1 MAQPILP
8 LSIFRLRTL
17 AGANIVG
24 FLLGA
29 SIFSMFYFL
38 SLYQQFVLGYSPLK
52 TGVGYLTVS
61 LVIIVSAAGSQALV
75 TRVGVRPI
83 LTLGLVL
90 LVLGMLWFTQIDT
103 DGSYLVDLLPGYILA
118 GVGLGFAFVPTTIA
132 ALEGVSERPGGHR
145 LRADQHLAADRRR
158 ARRRHPHDGRRD
170 ANREPRPSG
179 RPRRA
184 YERLPLRVRRRRG
197 HGAHR
202 RHRSDSRRSAPTPN
216 PAEPATPPEAV
227 SA

>member
-1 MAQPILP
+1 
-8 LSIFRLRTL
+8 
-17 AGANIVG
+17 
-24 FLLGA
+24 
-29 SIFSMFYFL
+29 MFYFL

-103 DGSYLVDLLPGYILA
+103 DGSYVVDLLPGYILA
-118 GVGLGFAFVPTTIA
+118 GVGLGFAFVPNTIA
-132 ALEGVSERPGGHR
+132 YTVGRLERLASRDR

-158 ARRRHPHDGRRD
+158 ARRRHSHLRRRD

-179 RPRRA
+179 RPGRA
-184 YERLPLRVRRRRG
+184 HERLPLCVRRRRRN
-197 HGAHR
+197 GAHR
-202 RHRSDSRRSAPTPN
+202 RRRGDHDDTHVADPRGPGRCPDSQRLRWPRLPTPLR
-216 PAEPATPPEAV
+216 ASSSGRRTR
-227 SA
+227 SSRG